1 MWSRQWGQWRLCH
14 RRCHRAWLKARGHA
28 ELVPGHAQ
36 RQAWRLSPGLG
47 SLSKGISVLRP
58 PLPALAE
65 AGLAGSLP
73 MGRILGAARRAEPLP
88 SRRAAAPGSIL
99 LGCSGAQIAAPCP
112 GLAQEPPMGP
122 GPGKGS
128 GKGPG
133 KGPGKAPS
141 RVQRWLEGEG
151 RRRRLRAPQ
160 ADGTLDPVA
169 METALLSQMLL
180 TLKSTQDGIS
190 PKITIRHSGF

>member
-1 MWSRQWGQWRLCH
+1 MLNTRLGDSAWGSDPSPKGFLSSSSSACVGQGWARWVCARRQDFGSGTECAATSLPPCRSARLH
-14 RRCHRAWLKARGHA
+14 PAWLQRCPNRSP
-28 ELVPGHAQ
+28 VPRAQ
-36 RQAWRLSPGLG
+36 PGATNG
-47 SLSKGISVLRP
+47 
-58 PLPALAE
+58 
-65 AGLAGSLP
+65 AGA
-73 MGRILGAARRAEPLP
+73 
-88 SRRAAAPGSIL
+88 
-99 LGCSGAQIAAPCP
+99 
-112 GLAQEPPMGP
+112 
-122 GPGKGS
+122 GKGA

-133 KGPGKAPS
+133 KGPGKAAS

-190 PKITIRHSGF
+190 PKITIRRSGF

>member
-1 MWSRQWGQWRLCH
+1 MATPSWCPAMLNTRLGDSAWGSDPSPKGFLSSSSSVCVGQGWARWVCARRQDFGSGTACAATSLPPCRSARLH
-14 RRCHRAWLKARGHA
+14 PAWLQRCPNRSP
-28 ELVPGHAQ
+28 VPQAQ
-36 RQAWRLSPGLG
+36 PGATNG
-47 SLSKGISVLRP
+47 
-58 PLPALAE
+58 
-65 AGLAGSLP
+65 AGA
-73 MGRILGAARRAEPLP
+73 
-88 SRRAAAPGSIL
+88 
-99 LGCSGAQIAAPCP
+99 
-112 GLAQEPPMGP
+112 
-122 GPGKGS
+122 GKGA

-133 KGPGKAPS
+133 KGPGKAAS

-190 PKITIRHSGF
+190 PKITIRRSGF